1 MRLFIA
7 IELPR
12 SFKQELARVQKEVK
26 QMSCGGRFV
35 PQENFHITLHFI
47 GESDDLAGAVAA
59 MREAARGI
67 RTFTLHLGKYDCFDK
82 NGSKTSFLH
91 VKGELDEL
99 DRLYESLQSALYD
112 NGFSRERK
120 RFRPAHYA
128 RAQRGARR
136 TCDGGAQAPFPQRF
150 DDRTGHHAV

>member
-59 MREAARGI
+59 MREANWTGCMNRCRARCMTTDFPASASVFA
-67 RTFTLHLGKYDCFDK
+67 RTLR
-82 NGSKTSFLH
+82 S
-91 VKGELDEL
+91 
-99 DRLYESLQSALYD
+99 
-112 NGFSRERK
+112 
-120 RFRPAHYA
+120 
-128 RAQRGARR
+128 GA
-136 TCDGGAQAPFPQRF
+136 TWS
-150 DDRTGHHAV
+150 TTNL